1 MRLTLREKEIVE
13 ILKKEPLIAQEE
25 LAQRLGIARSSLAVH
40 ISNLMKKG
48 VILGRG
54 YVFNERVS
62 GVVFGRSG
70 TEVNVKIGNED
81 GDGYQARIET
91 RFSGFAYRVSSC
103 LARFGMDV
111 KVLTIMGVD
120 EEGDRLMQ
128 TYKNQNVDTAHV
140 YRLAKGRTGKMVR
153 LSGGGSETWY
163 RDDYDLQAF
172 QSLLEARDWL
182 ALNCEWLVVEP
193 VFGEMVV
200 RRMAHREE
208 EKRPALCTLHRAGE
222 GTESLPGHLAD
233 FFLLVIGVDRESD
246 IEVWSKRSM
255 DLLKKG
261 LENVA
266 VTDGNSRVWVGT
278 RQATVE
284 ITLPPNQVFGTG
296 EGLEYFLAGMV
307 YGLSQGYQFRQAVR
321 IGSGTA
327 SLAEVSSA

>member
-153 LSGGGSETWY
+153 LSGGG
-163 RDDYDLQAF
+163 
-172 QSLLEARDWL
+172 
-182 ALNCEWLVVEP
+182 
-193 VFGEMVV
+193 
-200 RRMAHREE
+200 
-208 EKRPALCTLHRAGE
+208 K
-222 GTESLPGHLAD
+222 
-233 FFLLVIGVDRESD
+233 
-246 IEVWSKRSM
+246 
-255 DLLKKG
+255 
-261 LENVA
+261 
-266 VTDGNSRVWVGT
+266 
-278 RQATVE
+278 
-284 ITLPPNQVFGTG
+284 
-296 EGLEYFLAGMV
+296 
-307 YGLSQGYQFRQAVR
+307 
-321 IGSGTA
+321 
-327 SLAEVSSA
+327 